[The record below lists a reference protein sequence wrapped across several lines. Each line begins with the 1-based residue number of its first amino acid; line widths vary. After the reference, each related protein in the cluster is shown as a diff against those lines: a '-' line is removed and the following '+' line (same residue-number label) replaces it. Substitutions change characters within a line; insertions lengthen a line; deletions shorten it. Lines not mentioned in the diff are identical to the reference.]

1 MAQTFWSDGSLE
13 PRRNFKFLVTLN
25 KIPTWVVKNVNLPS
39 ITVTEGTHK
48 FLNHTFYF
56 PGTVEYN
63 EVSVTVVDAI
73 DKDVSA
79 NVLNNFANSGYT
91 TPDIESSAVTSL
103 LTKRGSVDAFGE
115 VLIEHLGSG
124 DAGQDNKLRFG
135 LKNAWI
141 KVVEFPTS
149 LAYDSND
156 PSEIKLT
163 FRYDYF
169 EANFNGDTLAAFG
182 GAK

>member
-1 MAQTFWSDGSLE
+1 
-13 PRRNFKFLVTLN
+13 
-25 KIPTWVVKNVNLPS
+25 
-39 ITVTEGTHK
+39 
-48 FLNHTFYF
+48 
-56 PGTVEYN
+56 
-63 EVSVTVVDAI
+63 
-73 DKDVSA
+73 
-79 NVLNNFANSGYT
+79 
-91 TPDIESSAVTSL
+91 
-103 LTKRGSVDAFGE
+103 
-115 VLIEHLGSG
+115 LGSG